1 MKLPYN
7 KKSKLYAIVNMK
19 CPNCHKGNL
28 FINANAYNLKTISDM
43 PERCEHCDFK
53 YEIEIGFFYGAMYVS
68 YAITVA
74 LAVVFIMSTFI
85 FNIKNIEQVIFIF
98 ALVIL
103 AFFPLV
109 FRLSRSIWLHLFVKF
124 GSR

>member
-1 MKLPYN
+1 
-7 KKSKLYAIVNMK
+7 
-19 CPNCHKGNL
+19 
-28 FINANAYNLKTISDM
+28 M